1 MGMFDATFAV
11 LLCFSCCFVCII
23 ACGSQENVMFVVL
36 QRWKIDFWREDFV
49 TSLTHRINEKKL
61 TRPHLE
67 TENRKNCE

>member
-36 QRWKIDFWREDFV
+36 QYF
-49 TSLTHRINEKKL
+49 SLVSEKAEKNHAAIL
-61 TRPHLE
+61 RRMEAEFPH
-67 TENRKNCE
+67 